1 MADKALLLGI
11 NTYKKVSHLRGCV
24 NDVDNMRGVLTEV
37 FGFKPA
43 NVKVL
48 LNDRVIKKDV
58 NAEMAWLLKDAQPK
72 DRIVFHYSGHG
83 SQSVD
88 VDGDEDDEVD
98 ELLCLYDMDF
108 DDPDTYMLDDEL
120 REWTKKLPEGVEL
133 TIVLDSCHSGSG
145 TRMLLAP
152 VAGKASRQVAMM
164 VDPTTTVERALAG
177 NARTRGLGA
186 ADAAL
191 MATDPENEDLV
202 RIRYVEPP
210 QAIKAAIATRRQNA
224 TRGLVVARMNHVLL
238 AGCKDNQTSADAMI
252 EQTPNG
258 AFTFYLCK
266 MLRAGGAKLE
276 RKELIDRVEQALHDA
291 HFSQVPQL
299 EGPTDQGALFG
310 SSRVGPPFTV
320 VIPAVV
326 PSGGLD
332 ELKDIIPLIALLA
345 PDAQIEA
352 LRLLESRG
360 GLQPQAP
367 LRSVGD
373 RFLVYV
379 HGICKHEAGYSNSWW
394 EALHPFTNA
403 FGAGRLGDKRRE
415 VLWSDLVNQR
425 ALEAQANRA
434 VDERAARQADEQEQL
449 KEAILEALQDRSDRQ
464 VIDTRPVLGEGDAPR
479 AIEETRA
486 VSIPGLNCIDDFT
499 IYMVND
505 SVRAEVIG
513 RFTRL
518 VRPLLESG
526 AELDVISH
534 SWGTVV
540 AYEALRELASQG
552 VNAGRVRNFFTVGSA
567 LSIGPVKA
575 KLRPA
580 NKDGQ
585 RPAMVRRWV
594 NLDARGDVVG
604 GTLKGRPYAVDMD
617 FLNLNPVGCKQ
628 FLGIVDPG
636 CAHGSYFVSH
646 NKPVNRDIFAA
657 FIAQA

>member
-1 MADKALLLGI
+1 
-11 NTYKKVSHLRGCV
+11 
-24 NDVDNMRGVLTEV
+24 
-37 FGFKPA
+37 
-43 NVKVL
+43 
-48 LNDRVIKKDV
+48 
-58 NAEMAWLLKDAQPK
+58 
-72 DRIVFHYSGHG
+72 
-83 SQSVD
+83 
-88 VDGDEDDEVD
+88 
-98 ELLCLYDMDF
+98 
-108 DDPDTYMLDDEL
+108 
-120 REWTKKLPEGVEL
+120 
-133 TIVLDSCHSGSG
+133 
-145 TRMLLAP
+145 
-152 VAGKASRQVAMM
+152 
-164 VDPTTTVERALAG
+164 
-177 NARTRGLGA
+177 
-186 ADAAL
+186 
-191 MATDPENEDLV
+191 
-202 RIRYVEPP
+202 
-210 QAIKAAIATRRQNA
+210 
-224 TRGLVVARMNHVLL
+224 
-238 AGCKDNQTSADAMI
+238 
-252 EQTPNG
+252 
-258 AFTFYLCK
+258 

-276 RKELIDRVEQALHDA
+276 RKDLIDRVEQALRDA

-310 SSRVGPPFTV
+310 SSRVGEGKSNNTL
-320 VIPAVV
+320 PAMVT
-326 PSGGLD
+326 PGGLD

-345 PDAQIEA
+345 PDAQVEA

-360 GLQPQAP
+360 GLQPKAP

-373 RFLVYV
+373 RLLVYV

-394 EALHPFTNA
+394 EALHPFTNT
-403 FGAGRLGDKRRE
+403 FGAGRLDDKRRE

-449 KEAILEALQDRSDRQ
+449 KEAILEALRDRSDRQ
-464 VIDTRPVLGEGDAPR
+464 MIDTRPMLGEDDAPR
-479 AIEETRA
+479 AIEESRA
-486 VSIPGLNCIDDFT
+486 LTIPGLNCIDDFT

-513 RFTRL
+513 CFTRV

-526 AELDVISH
+526 AELDIISH

-552 VNAGRVRNFFTVGSA
+552 VNAGRVRNFFTVGAA

-575 KLRPA
+575 KLRTA

-604 GTLKGRPYAVDMD
+604 GSLKGRPYAVDKE
-617 FLNLNPVGCKQ
+617 FLNLNPFGCTQ
-628 FLGIVDPG
+628 FLGIFDPG